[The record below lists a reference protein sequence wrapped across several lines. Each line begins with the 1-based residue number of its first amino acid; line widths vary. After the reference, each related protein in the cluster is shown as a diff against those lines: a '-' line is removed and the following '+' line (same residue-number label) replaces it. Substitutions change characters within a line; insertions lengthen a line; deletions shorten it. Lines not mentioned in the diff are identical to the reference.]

1 MHLTMVRETV
11 AIGNGALRMQT
22 DVAATRTLVLGLG
35 NTLRSDDGVGV
46 HVVQAL
52 TELETG
58 RHVTLRDGGTIGLA
72 LLSDIEESAA
82 LIAIDAAELG
92 AEPGTVRVFSGSDM
106 DNQLHGKKRTA
117 HEVALADLI
126 AAARLSG
133 RKPLRCA
140 LVAIQ
145 PGSTEWGLTPTEPIR
160 SAIPAA
166 CSAVLS
172 LVEDWN
178 DES

>member
-1 MHLTMVRETV
+1 MVRETV
-11 AIGNGALRMQT
+11 AIGNGGLRMQT

-35 NTLRSDDGVGV
+35 NTLRSDDGVGA
-46 HVVQAL
+46 HVVEAL
-52 TELETG
+52 TALKTG
-58 RHVTLRDGGTIGLA
+58 RNVTLRDGGTIGLA
-72 LLSDIEESAA
+72 LLSEIEESGA

-92 AEPGTVRVFSGSDM
+92 AEPGTVRVFAGADM
-106 DNQLHGKKRTA
+106 DGQLRGKKQTA

-133 RKPLRCA
+133 HMPPRCA

-145 PGSTEWGLTPTEPIR
+145 PGSTEWGLSPTEPIR
-160 SAIPAA
+160 SAIPTA

-178 DES
+178 DAP

>member
-1 MHLTMVRETV
+1 
-11 AIGNGALRMQT
+11 MQT

-46 HVVQAL
+46 HVVEAL
-52 TELETG
+52 SELKTE
-58 RHVTLRDGGTIGLA
+58 RNVTLRDGGTIGLA
-72 LLSDIEESAA
+72 LLSEIEESGA

-92 AEPGTVRVFSGSDM
+92 AEPGSVRVFSGADM
-106 DNQLHGKKRTA
+106 DCQLRCKKQTA

-133 RKPLRCA
+133 RMPTRCA

-145 PGSTEWGLTPTEPIR
+145 PGSTAWGLSPTEPIR
-160 SAIPAA
+160 SAIPTA

-178 DES
+178 DAP

>member
-1 MHLTMVRETV
+1 
-11 AIGNGALRMQT
+11 MQM

-46 HVVQAL
+46 HVLQAL
-52 TELETG
+52 GMLETG
-58 RHVTLRDGGTIGLA
+58 QHVTLRDGGTIGLA
-72 LLSDIEESAA
+72 LLSEIEESGA
-82 LIAIDAAELG
+82 LIAIDAMELN
-92 AEPGTVRVFSGSDM
+92 AAPGTVRIFIGPEM
-106 DNQLHGKKRTA
+106 DAQLGGKKRTA

-133 RKPLRCA
+133 RLPPRRA

-145 PGSTEWGLTPTEPIR
+145 PDSTEWGLSPTESIR
-160 SAIPAA
+160 RSIPAA

-172 LVEDWN
+172 LVEEWN
-178 DES
+178 GRS